1 MPDKYS
7 EVHNGYPDVERTSG
21 ATSTTSDVITETT
34 DNLTKLR
41 EFESHSNFMNGSS
54 VYTELEQAYGKY
66 LFVPYDIPRIKI
78 NDYGKFIFYFNNN
91 AKHASKTQ
99 GDLSSG
105 TFAATDRTY
114 KTIDSVSPGWIPV
127 WSLNPMEQTYT
138 KFPEIFEQIHDYMP
152 WVGGKDFR
160 WNMWSSAWHVPAH
173 RDHTS
178 MIDAPLS
185 MRVKLVDTNDHETL
199 QLLTDP
205 IREHTNEYVSIPKIK
220 ETNSFA
226 WNNLRTK
233 HKSTKVKGMLKV
245 LLIWRDRLVTN
256 QQVNQYVDLL
266 DRSIAKYKDT
276 PHLWIDDNSS
286 SDYLDL
292 D

>member
-1 MPDKYS
+1 MP
-7 EVHNGYPDVERTSG
+7 NTFTAPNVERTSG
-21 ATSTTSDVITETT
+21 ATPTTADVIIETK

-41 EFESHSNFMNGSS
+41 AFESHTNFMNGNS

-66 LFVPYDIPRIKI
+66 LFVPYDIPRITI
-78 NDYGKFIFYFNNN
+78 NNIGKFISYFNNN

-99 GDLSSG
+99 SDLSSG
-105 TFAATDRTY
+105 TFTATNRTY
-114 KTIDSVSPGWIPV
+114 KTIDSVSPDWTPV
-127 WSLNPMEQTYT
+127 WSLNSMEQTYT
-138 KFPEIFEQIHDYMP
+138 EFPELFEQVHDYMP

-160 WNMWSSAWHVPAH
+160 WNMWSSASNVPPH

-178 MIDAPLS
+178 MIDAPLA
-185 MRVKLVDTNDHETL
+185 MRVKLFDNNVAETL
-199 QLLTDP
+199 HLLTDP
-205 IREHTNEYVSIPKIK
+205 IKEHTNKYIKIPRLS
-220 ETNSFA
+220 ESNAFA

-233 HKSTKVKGMLKV
+233 HRSIKSPNRMKV

-276 PHLWIDDNSS
+276 PHLWVDDNSA

-292 D
+292 T